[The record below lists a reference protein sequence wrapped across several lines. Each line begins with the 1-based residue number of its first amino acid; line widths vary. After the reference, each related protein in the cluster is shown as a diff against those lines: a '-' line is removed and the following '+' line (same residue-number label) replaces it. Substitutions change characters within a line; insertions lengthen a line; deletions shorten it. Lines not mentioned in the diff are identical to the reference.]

1 MNLLLLLALL
11 ILTMFLILWVFL
23 AMASWSD
30 RQIANTVQE
39 WLETKADAGASAERL
54 ELT

>member
-11 ILTMFLILWVFL
+11 MLTMILTLWVFL

-30 RQIANTVQE
+30 RQLANGFQE
-39 WLETKADAGASAERL
+39 WLETKADAGANAERL